1 MTNTYLIYKDP
12 KAEKKN
18 GYEYRWTTPDG
29 RRHSTFAPTL
39 DNIPKWQKNG
49 LKEIFHYCRH
59 KLRLL
64 QTKRFGGSAA
74 KDTSGLR
81 LSLRAHPEV
90 NVLIVAESN
99 F

>member
-1 MTNTYLIYKDP
+1 MLLLSKILL
-12 KAEKKN
+12 EKK
-18 GYEYRWTTPDG
+18 EYSMFIERFLGALSMEEISPI
-29 RRHSTFAPTL
+29 FV
-39 DNIPKWQKNG
+39 DNTNDYQSNYYG